1 MSFGNASNLE
11 RARHYEEAHRYFTQT
26 AKPRSSKWSGYER
39 PLGSNAQYHYRIAQ
53 SHETHRG
60 EDGSVAHVE
69 GRYYDVILYSTTMAR
84 FYAPNSAGEHRICYT
99 SVPRTLSGQFMHHV
113 LGVGYVQTYKDTEG
127 IERIVPIG
135 GGREFGTD
143 LWFDSAGKLLVKC
156 STHAPIVSVH
166 ASKALLEW
174 KADLKRKLDPVI
186 CLMEIAVQ
194 ETLDAGVGSNEWNA
208 GRAFSAVPTSSD
220 VDYLIARWVGEDC
233 PELNEKGYETLREL
247 YVTCAKFII
256 DRLLIKATPKQ
267 WSRSKAVS
275 YTTPKP
281 AVVTTYVL
289 NYLAKFAP
297 HSVKASETRPLPQ
310 FPTEL
315 PSSWRFV

>member
-1 MSFGNASNLE
+1 MGFSNTSGLK
-11 RARHYEEAHRYFTQT
+11 RVRHYEEAHRYFTQT
-26 AKPRSSKWSGYER
+26 AKPRSNTWSDNER
-39 PLGSNAQYHYRIAQ
+39 PLGTAAQHHYRIVQ
-53 SHETHRG
+53 G
-60 EDGSVAHVE
+60 DE

-84 FYAPNSAGEHRICYT
+84 FYAPNSAGETRICYNGDSRPT
-99 SVPRTLSGQFMHHV
+99 STQFMARV
-113 LGVGYVQTYKDTEG
+113 LWINAVQTYKDTEG
-127 IERIVPIG
+127 IERYVPIG
-135 GGREFGTD
+135 SQRRFSTD
-143 LWFDSAGKLLVKC
+143 LWFNAEGQLLVKC
-156 STHAPIVSVH
+156 STHAPIVSLH
-166 ASKALLEW
+166 ASKALSEW

-208 GRAFSAVPTSSD
+208 GRAFRSLPTSSD
-220 VDYLIARWVGEDC
+220 VDHQMRRWVEAGC
-233 PELNEKGYETLREL
+233 PALNEKGYETMREL
-247 YVTCAKFII
+247 YVTCAEFII
-256 DRLLIKATPKQ
+256 DRRLIKATPKQ

-281 AVVTTYVL
+281 AVVTTSVL

-315 PSSWRFV
+315 PSSWRFT